1 MTDTLDLAPTIAV
14 PSETVF
20 PPEEYDRRITAIQA
34 RLRAEG
40 AEALLLTGPENIFW
54 ATGRQ
59 TAGYFAFQALVV
71 QESGA
76 PRLLVRQLEETGARA
91 ATYLSQIETWQDGTD
106 PVARLAE
113 MVGAMGLQ

>member
-76 PRLLVRQLEETGARA
+76 PRDV
-91 ATYLSQIETWQDGTD
+91 
-106 PVARLAE
+106 VARDGHIVHDVLDLAGISSRVSE
-113 MVGAMGLQ
+113 DPG